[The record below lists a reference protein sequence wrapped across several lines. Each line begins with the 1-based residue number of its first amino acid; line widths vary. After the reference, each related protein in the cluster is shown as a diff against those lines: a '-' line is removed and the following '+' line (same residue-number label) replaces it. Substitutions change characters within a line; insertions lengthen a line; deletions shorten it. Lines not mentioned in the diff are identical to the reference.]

1 MNSAWPDSMFDRSVR
16 MVCRTTPACGE
27 MEEWLVIW
35 FATALHRFVDGIS
48 VLLVTIA
55 QYIADQQ
62 SLM

>member
-1 MNSAWPDSMFDRSVR
+1 